1 MGKTV
6 QFGPFP
12 LVIGTIITADY
23 LLNWE
28 NNPQPLPCDVVELR
42 ADGFPDLPNWIEIG
56 KQIERTGR
64 PVIATLRLAKE
75 GGKWLEEDA
84 ARWPL
89 LERAIQN
96 LTSVDV
102 ELNSELAARV
112 GEKCVELGKAS
123 IVSHHDF
130 DKTPSFT
137 EMEDI
142 LNRAL
147 KLGKIGKIAARADTE
162 EDVAKLRKLLQ
173 QSWSGPICVI
183 GMGALGR
190 ETRLTF
196 PLAGSCFTY
205 GYLDVPGAP
214 GQYSAKELSK
224 SLKPKRGSREE

>member
-1 MGKTV
+1 MGKTL
-6 QFGPFP
+6 QFGSFP
-12 LVIGTIITADY
+12 AVIGTIITADY
-23 LLNWE
+23 LLNWSG
-28 NNPQPLPCDVVELR
+28 NPRRLPCDVVELR

-56 KQIERTGR
+56 RQIEKAGI
-64 PVIATLRLAKE
+64 PVIATIRLAQE
-75 GGKWLEEDA
+75 GGKWLKDDA

-89 LERAIQN
+89 LEQAIRN
-96 LTSVDV
+96 LTAVDV
-102 ELNSELAARV
+102 ELNSELAVRA
-112 GEKCVELGKAS
+112 GEKCSELGKTS

-137 EMEDI
+137 EMQDI

-147 KLGKIGKIAARADTE
+147 KAGKIGKIAARADRE

-205 GYLDVPGAP
+205 GYLDMAGAP
-214 GQYSAKELSK
+214 GQYSAEELSK
-224 SLKPKRGSREE
+224 YLQRKGDSQQT